1 MSLAATLWASK
12 QLDLDAGTRWTLW
25 WLADYAHDDGRYSF
39 PSVDTLVV
47 KSGQGRTTIKRHLRQ
62 LELDGYIV
70 RGDQSVTRRF
80 PANRRPPVWDGNL
93 TRGQAGRDLRNRSA
107 AQAMALFGSYPQVDG
122 SGGPD
127 RTPKRNRG
135 SRLDRLG
142 GPDWTPTLSTNP
154 LAETSNQLEPQTAR
168 ANLRACLV
176 CNRPEPDCRL
186 AESKVAAELRHTYT
200 PRELKP

>member
-1 MSLAATLWASK
+1 MSLSATLWASR
-12 QLDLDAGTRWTLW
+12 QLGLDAGTRWTLW

-80 PANRRPPVWDGNL
+80 PTNRRPVVWDCNL
-93 TRGQAGRDLRNRSA
+93 TRGQGGRDLRNRSA
-107 AQAMALFGSYPQVDG
+107 AKALSTGYPQADG
-122 SGGPD
+122 AGGPD
-127 RTPKRNRG
+127 RTPKSVRG
-135 SRLDRLG
+135 SKSDPLG
-142 GPDWTPTLSTNP
+142 GPDWTPTLRTNP

-168 ANLRACLV
+168 ANWRPCLV
-176 CNRPEPDCRL
+176 CNRAEADCRL
-186 AESKVAAELRHTYT
+186 AESKVASELRHTYT
-200 PRELKP
+200 PTPREA